1 MCLPVST
8 EEAGR
13 LLRPVVDGSLAP
25 VACIFEPAMTL
36 PAGTR
41 LGAYEILASL
51 GAGGM
56 GEVYRAKDARLS
68 REVAAKVRPAEL
80 AGDTERLAR
89 FEQEARSASA
99 LRIDC
104 SVSRKTG
111 DISLVEGF

>member
-1 MCLPVST
+1 
-8 EEAGR
+8 
-13 LLRPVVDGSLAP
+13 
-25 VACIFEPAMTL
+25 MTL

-68 REVAAKVRPAEL
+68 REVAVKVLPAEL
-80 AGDTERLAR
+80 ALDTERLVR

-99 LRIDC
+99 LNHPNKRIYFT
-104 SVSRKTG
+104 VSRKTG
-111 DISLVEGF
+111 DIYLAEGF